1 MSAVPAQTQQV
12 DGEFDS
18 FYTVEMAKVSG
29 FLMNLGASPYE
40 AADAAHDAFLKLLP
54 DRWKSLDH
62 PGAYLRKTAY
72 RNYLR
77 QANSRTH
84 PADPVPDRTGGTCP
98 IELVV
103 LTEQQQKMLGLLST
117 LPPAEREAMAW
128 SLDGFN
134 HEEIAKILGK
144 NPAAVRQAYKRAR
157 SRLIDAL
164 GLKKEATTG
173 E

>member
-1 MSAVPAQTQQV
+1 
-12 DGEFDS
+12 
-18 FYTVEMAKVSG
+18 
-29 FLMNLGASPYE
+29 
-40 AADAAHDAFLKLLP
+40 
-54 DRWKSLDH
+54 
-62 PGAYLRKTAY
+62 
-72 RNYLR
+72 
-77 QANSRTH
+77 
-84 PADPVPDRTGGTCP
+84 
-98 IELVV
+98 
-103 LTEQQQKMLGLLST
+103 
-117 LPPAEREAMAW
+117 MAW